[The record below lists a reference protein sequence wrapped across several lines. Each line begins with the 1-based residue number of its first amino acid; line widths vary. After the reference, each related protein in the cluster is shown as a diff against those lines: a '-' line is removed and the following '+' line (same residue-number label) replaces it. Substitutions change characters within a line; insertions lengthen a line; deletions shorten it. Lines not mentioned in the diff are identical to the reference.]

1 MVGPPDVFLSGASNV
16 FGRCELF
23 EGETMSKRIAFSTVL
38 ILFATAAFA
47 QMGGG
52 KPSPAA
58 SATCDLGGGKTIET
72 KYSSPRMRGRKIYG
86 ELVPFGE
93 VWRTGANEATTFV
106 TSADVVVG
114 GKAVPAGSYTLFT
127 VPRAGKWTL
136 IVNKKTGEW
145 GIPYKYE
152 SDELARVDMSV
163 SKLPSPL
170 ENFTISYEKSGS
182 GCTMDIDW
190 ETTRASVNISAK

>member
-1 MVGPPDVFLSGASNV
+1 MQ
-16 FGRCELF
+16 
-23 EGETMSKRIAFSTVL
+23 KRIALSTLLTLLVS
-38 ILFATAAFA
+38 TAAVA

-58 SATCDLGGGKTIET
+58 SATCDLSGNSIKTD
-72 KYSSPRMRGRKIYG
+72 YSSPRMKGRKIYG
-86 ELVPFGE
+86 GLVPFGE

-114 GKAVPAGSYTLFT
+114 GKTVAAGSYTIFT
-127 VPRAGKWTL
+127 VPGADKWTL
-136 IVNKKTGEW
+136 IINKKTGEW

-152 SDELARVDMSV
+152 SDELVRVDMNV
-163 SKLPSPL
+163 SKLPAPV
-170 ENFTISYEKSGS
+170 ENFTIAYDKSAG
-182 GCTMDIDW
+182 GCTLRIDW